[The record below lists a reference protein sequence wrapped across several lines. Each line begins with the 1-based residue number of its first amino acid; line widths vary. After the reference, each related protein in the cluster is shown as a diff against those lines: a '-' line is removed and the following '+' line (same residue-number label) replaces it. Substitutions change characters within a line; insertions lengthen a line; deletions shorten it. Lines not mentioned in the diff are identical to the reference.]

1 MKENIRTDYLKFL
14 LMKAKSDL
22 SRFNL
27 SDQEFLLINRL
38 FDKLTKSENLLTDLY
53 ILSHIKE
60 FRNIGKYFIF
70 VLKKTEDSI
79 INFENLSQN
88 LNSDS
93 EFIQNE
99 LLQYFSNPK
108 LKDSVLFKGGEQST
122 GDDDDEPATRNFHL
136 KKEEYPELT
145 KVHDEEKED
154 EPEIADFRKNYLEL
168 IQTEDSGNDFVYELP
183 VSGEDKPGMNIEDA
197 AQEEEVDED
206 FRKESDESSETEE
219 IEVNDENTFDFE
231 EKISTEEVS
240 RTTDD
245 EQADKKED
253 DLVIKKSFEDETK
266 VINNEIESK
275 NGQTGR
281 ISFTDDMLS
290 ELENYEESGENEE
303 EDEIDINETV
313 DMEPANALFGE
324 YEKEL
329 RLINENLNNDFEK
342 MIAMLRAKDKDDEK
356 RKEIINRII
365 SLSGQLEVSSRKMS
379 LEIISNIYQT
389 MTLSFEKIAEG
400 KYDLSESTLNL
411 FKNGLSLVLS
421 LIKGDDYFGYKDI
434 LKSIENIRGA
444 LIEEKEKREKYLM
457 RLQEKLE
464 QENIT
469 NEKYPDDKQKQK
481 LALLIQLIKD
491 NETKFNDL
499 EKITGE
505 YQIYEALRSLSG
517 NLTNLKEI
525 VKISR
530 DLGMNRLIK
539 LTEASYIFL
548 KFLQNYRINPS
559 TTEIKEIFRYIIYNL
574 KSLAMGKEPDDVDLF
589 ISYLS
594 DPVKIFS
601 KKEKKKS

>member
-1 MKENIRTDYLKFL
+1 
-14 LMKAKSDL
+14 MKAKSDL